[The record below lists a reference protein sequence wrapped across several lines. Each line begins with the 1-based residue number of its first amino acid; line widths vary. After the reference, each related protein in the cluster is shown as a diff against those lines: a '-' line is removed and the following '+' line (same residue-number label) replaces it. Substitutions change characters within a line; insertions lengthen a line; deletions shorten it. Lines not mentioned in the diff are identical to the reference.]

1 MGKKL
6 ILSLVI
12 VVALGLG
19 VAFWLLQTPAP
30 EPEAVVLAPP
40 PPQPAAVIPPPI
52 PVEQHP
58 IVAVDASAEQ
68 VPLPDL
74 EQSDPLYGQALAKL
88 FGEKT
93 LSRYFYSDR
102 MIRRF
107 VATVDNLS
115 RHDAPANMMPVKPV
129 GGAFLVD
136 RQAAEMSISPA
147 NAQRYASYLAVMT
160 AVEPRRLVD
169 LYVSFY
175 PLFQRA
181 YRELGYPDGFFN
193 DRLFEAIDSLLKTPE
208 VAPPIALAQPKV
220 LYTYADESLQAC
232 SAGQRIMLR
241 LGADNRARAIK
252 VLIAI
257 RNELLGR
264 SPAKQS

>member
-6 ILSLVI
+6 ILSLAI

-19 VAFWLLQTPAP
+19 VAFWLFQTPPP
-30 EPEAVVLAPP
+30 EPEAMVLAPP
-40 PPQPAAVIPPPI
+40 PPAAVMPPPM

-58 IVAVDASAEQ
+58 IMAVDASAEQ

-74 EQSDPLYGQALAKL
+74 EQSDSIYRQALAKL
-88 FGEKT
+88 FGDKT

-102 MIRRF
+102 MIRRL

-115 RHDAPANMMPVKPV
+115 RHDAPAIMMPVKPV

-136 RQAAEMSISPA
+136 HHGAEMSISPT
-147 NAQRYASYLAVMT
+147 NAQRYARYMAVMT

-193 DRLFEAIDSLLKTPE
+193 DRVFEAIDSLLKTPE
-208 VAPPIALAQPKV
+208 VVPPIALAQPKV
-220 LYTYADESLQAC
+220 LYTYADESLQAS

-241 LGADNRARAIK
+241 MGAENRAKVIK
-252 VLIAI
+252 ALLAI
-257 RNELLGR
+257 RTELLGR
-264 SPAKQS
+264 SPAKE

>member
-6 ILSLVI
+6 ILSLLI

-19 VAFWLLQTPAP
+19 VAFWLFQTPAP
-30 EPEAVVLAPP
+30 EPEAVVVARL
-40 PPQPAAVIPPPI
+40 PAASGRDTAADTGRAAP
-52 PVEQHP
+52 
-58 IVAVDASAEQ
+58 DCGRRRSAEQ

-147 NAQRYASYLAVMT
+147 NAQRYAGYLAVMT

-264 SPAKQS
+264 SPARQS